1 LQETECVT
9 SEVFVSYCGP
19 APAPADFLAAWNFDP
34 PLLIGLAMFAALVGR
49 RPTAAGWAAF
59 GLMVLVFVSPLC
71 ALTAA
76 LFSARVVHHV
86 ILIAGIAPLL
96 VLAFP
101 PRDAGRLPL
110 AFLILVHAVVVWA
123 WHAPGAYS
131 WALVTVPGYW
141 LMQATLLG
149 TAWALWR
156 AVLMAPDRPV
166 AGLTALISTVLQM
179 GMLGALLTF
188 APEPLYAVHFATT
201 GAWGLSPLHDQQ
213 LGGLIMW
220 APALLPYLAA
230 AILAGR
236 RILVMDMAR
245 R

>member
-1 LQETECVT
+1 VTTEPQVA
-9 SEVFVSYCGP
+9 YCGP
-19 APAPADFLAAWNFDP
+19 PPAPAEIALAWNLDP
-34 PLLIGLAMFAALVGR
+34 PLLAGLALFAAAVAW
-49 RPTAAGWAAF
+49 RPSAAGWGAL

-86 ILIAGIAPLL
+86 VLIAGVAPLL

-101 PRDAGRLPL
+101 PKGPGRLPMPL
-110 AFLILVHAVVVWA
+110 LVLLHAVIVWA
-123 WHAPGAYS
+123 WHAPAAYS

-141 LMQATLLG
+141 LMQATLLAS
-149 TAWALWR
+149 AWALWR
-156 AVLMAPDRPV
+156 SVLMSPEHPV
-166 AGLTALISTVLQM
+166 AGLTALIATVGQM

-188 APEPLYAVHFATT
+188 APQPLYLAHLATT
-201 GAWGLSPLHDQQ
+201 APWGLSPLADQQ

-236 RILVMDMAR
+236 RLLEPDPAGR
-245 R
+245 

>member
-1 LQETECVT
+1 VT
-9 SEVFVSYCGP
+9 TQPYVAYCGP
-19 APAPADFLAAWNFDP
+19 APVPADIALAWNLDP
-34 PLLIGLAMFAALVGR
+34 PLVAGLALFAATVAWG
-49 RPTAAGWAAF
+49 PSAAGWGAL
-59 GLMVLVFVSPLC
+59 GLMVLIFVSPLC

-86 ILIAGIAPLL
+86 VLIAGVAPLL

-101 PRDAGRLPL
+101 PKGPGRLPL
-110 AFLILVHAVVVWA
+110 ALLVMVHAAIVWA

-141 LMQATLLG
+141 LMQATLLAS
-149 TAWALWR
+149 AWALWR
-156 AVLMAPDRPV
+156 AVLVAPERPV
-166 AGLTALISTVLQM
+166 AGLTALIATVAQM

-188 APEPLYAVHFATT
+188 APEPLYLVHFATT
-201 GAWGLSPLHDQQ
+201 APWGLSPLADQQ

-230 AILAGR
+230 ALLAGR
-236 RILVMDMAR
+236 RVLEPGAAGR
-245 R
+245 